1 MVFLLFV
8 VIPSLTSAADHQ
20 TIVANVTTNRLY
32 IDGVQQ
38 ELSPGYEML
47 EYNWRNYVPIRF
59 VAEKLGAH
67 VDYDADEDAVRILH
81 PRVAVDPLV
90 ADVVVKDLI
99 VEYRDKDCWIEGNL
113 VIRDPSVVDKV
124 FLFAKLTFYDSEGI
138 ELGYTW
144 FSDEFAPGSNK
155 LDSSL
160 NQFDTF
166 AKEPLNKT
174 ESVALQ
180 VVAYGEQYV
189 NAMMLPDP
197 EKHGQLYQMVEE
209 FYPLFNNREY
219 MKLVELGWIRGVEY
233 VQGYLYQRN
242 WMGEIRH
249 ARLLAIQPQP
259 VTVDGLDRETLK
271 VFVQVTTDQETF
283 IDSFVGEYVDG
294 KWVNLNYVSHQTSPT
309 LP

>member
-8 VIPSLTSAADHQ
+8 VIPSLSSAANHH
-20 TIVANVTTNRLY
+20 TILANVTTSSLY
-32 IDGVQQ
+32 IDGIQQ

-47 EYNWRNYVPIRF
+47 EYNWRYYVPIRF

-99 VEYRDKDCWIEGNL
+99 VEYRDQDCRIEGNL
-113 VIRDPSVVDKV
+113 VIRDNSVVDKV
-124 FLFAKLTFYDSEGI
+124 FLFAKLTFYDSEGN
-138 ELGYTW
+138 ELGHTW

-160 NQFDTF
+160 KQFDTF
-166 AKEPLNKT
+166 AKESLNKT
-174 ESVALQ
+174 ESVVLQ
-180 VVAYGEQYV
+180 VVAYGEHYV

-197 EKHGQLYQMVEE
+197 ERHSHLYQMVEE
-209 FYPLFNNREY
+209 FYPLFNNREF

-233 VQGYLYQRN
+233 VQGYLFQRD
-242 WMGEIRH
+242 WMGEIRY
-249 ARLLAIQPQP
+249 ARLLAIQPLP
-259 VTVDGLDRETLK
+259 ATVNGLDHETMKL
-271 VFVQVTTDQETF
+271 FVQVITDQEIF

-294 KWVNLNYVSHQTSPT
+294 KWVNMNYVSHQTYPT